1 MLENGEIIM
10 GEGYFDRKIYN
21 ANSKRLTD
29 DLNINVKYDSKKQR
43 VYITD
48 GSEEVFEGFCFDVAD
63 LIYEFRVFGRGRLED
78 LEMTWDEPKK
88 EEIQQQ
94 RLSLLLTLGVS
105 PKKLVLSYAKLLLP
119 VIVGTTLLVNIV
131 VYAAVSRIVPI
142 QSILDLIRI
151 HTSGRVFEFHK
162 PVGSQILVSILLMVF
177 WLSAAL
183 LPIFSFIRKKASK
196 GDIL

>member
-1 MLENGEIIM
+1 MKFEEHTGEIRNAYEEIPKMDKNALSAWMISVALSISDELKNARNSSLRYLISEAKNIVRDMLENGEIIM

-88 EEIQQQ
+88 EEI
-94 RLSLLLTLGVS
+94 
-105 PKKLVLSYAKLLLP
+105 
-119 VIVGTTLLVNIV
+119 
-131 VYAAVSRIVPI
+131 
-142 QSILDLIRI
+142 SI
-151 HTSGRVFEFHK
+151 
-162 PVGSQILVSILLMVF
+162 
-177 WLSAAL
+177 
-183 LPIFSFIRKKASK
+183 
-196 GDIL
+196 

>member
-1 MLENGEIIM
+1 MNIVRDMLENGEIIM

-78 LEMTWDEPKK
+78 LEMTWDEPQK
-88 EEIQQQ
+88 EEI
-94 RLSLLLTLGVS
+94 
-105 PKKLVLSYAKLLLP
+105 
-119 VIVGTTLLVNIV
+119 
-131 VYAAVSRIVPI
+131 
-142 QSILDLIRI
+142 SI
-151 HTSGRVFEFHK
+151 
-162 PVGSQILVSILLMVF
+162 
-177 WLSAAL
+177 
-183 LPIFSFIRKKASK
+183 
-196 GDIL
+196 